1 MFNMLKQKMDEQAY
15 NHNSTMDLT
24 VYPFL
29 TEMGGSVAVPPS
41 ADTALFDFNPVA
53 SDLESFAL
61 MNMYHHDQTDTHI
74 TGAHMLTDRSQENP
88 LYPS

>member
-15 NHNSTMDLT
+15 NHSSAMDLT
-24 VYPFL
+24 TYPFL
-29 TEMGGSVAVPPS
+29 TEMGGSIAVPPS

-53 SDLESFAL
+53 SDLGSFAL
-61 MNMYHHDQTDTHI
+61 MNMYRHDQTDAH
-74 TGAHMLTDRSQENP
+74 TGAHMLSDP